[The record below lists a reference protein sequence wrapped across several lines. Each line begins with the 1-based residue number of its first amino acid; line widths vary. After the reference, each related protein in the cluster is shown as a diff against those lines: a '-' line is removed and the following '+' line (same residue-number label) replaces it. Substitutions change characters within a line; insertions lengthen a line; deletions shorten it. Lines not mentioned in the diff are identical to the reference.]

1 VIPGGVHAAAW
12 GVAAAAAPLPF
23 LSPLRTLPRFTSVY
37 MAVGTTGSRSSPVLL
52 NLSHYCHR

>member
-1 VIPGGVHAAAW
+1 VHAAAW